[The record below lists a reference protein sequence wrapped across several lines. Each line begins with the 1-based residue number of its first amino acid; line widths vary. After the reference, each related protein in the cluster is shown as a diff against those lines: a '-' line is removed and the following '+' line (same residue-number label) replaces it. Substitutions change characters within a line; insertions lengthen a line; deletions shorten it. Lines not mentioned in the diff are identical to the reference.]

1 MTGIRW
7 GIHGLVSQTARGELT
22 LGDSHEYGLCPDIFN
37 QEEIDHLILRCISGF
52 LKAPHLTIAQRWYGV
67 YAKHPELPYR
77 SLEPEPGVHIITSP
91 GGAGMTLSFG
101 IAERTMEALG
111 L

>member
-1 MTGIRW
+1 
-7 GIHGLVSQTARGELT
+7 LVSQTAHGEVT
-22 LGDSHEYGLCPDIFN
+22 LGDSHEYGLCPDVFN
-37 QEEIDHLILRCISGF
+37 KEEIDHLILRYISGF
-52 LKAPHLTIAQRWYGV
+52 LKAPHLNIAQRWSGI
-67 YAKHPELPYR
+67 YARHPALPYVA
-77 SLEPEPGVHIITSP
+77 LEPEPGVHIISSP